1 MSEYDTFL
9 TVDEVCRVTGYKRH
23 AEQRNHL
30 RHVGIQFVVSRL
42 GEPLVLRKA
51 FEAMMGVAPE
61 ADAALLALDDYER
74 SQNG

>member
-1 MSEYDTFL
+1 LSEHETFL

-23 AEQRNHL
+23 AEQCKHL

-51 FEAMMGVAPE
+51 FEALMGAAPE
-61 ADAALLALDDYER
+61 TDAALAALDDYER
-74 SQNG
+74 AQNG